1 MTTANQGDIYKEL
14 GATPIINAILL
25 GCNAAFLKSAETI
38 D

>member
-1 MTTANQGDIYKEL
+1 ML
-14 GATPIINAILL
+14 GSVPIINAILL